1 MSDISKHDL
10 IRQTTVAECSCKGQG
25 SGLAFA
31 IKRSFCSTPPSATSI
46 YKASRANILM
56 CNPMAEEYRNGKG
69 AELHSPSCKEDG
81 VWET

>member
-1 MSDISKHDL
+1 
-10 IRQTTVAECSCKGQG
+10 
-25 SGLAFA
+25 
-31 IKRSFCSTPPSATSI
+31 
-46 YKASRANILM
+46 M